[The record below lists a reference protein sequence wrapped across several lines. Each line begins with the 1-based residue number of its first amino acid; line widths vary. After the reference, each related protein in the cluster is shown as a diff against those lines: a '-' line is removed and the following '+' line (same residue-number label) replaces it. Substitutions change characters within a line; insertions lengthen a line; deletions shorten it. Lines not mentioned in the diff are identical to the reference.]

1 MPPSYPPDSPIL
13 QNFSFDYNV
22 GSQTDAMLPGLESRP
37 IIGFNDLPKDS
48 IDRLLSDYFRY
59 SHNQPYSFFHEETFR
74 RKVANGTMLDNLLQ
88 AVIASSLRFSTD
100 PYFEDNL
107 FFTNKRK
114 VTADI
119 FANNSWRIL
128 SSRFVD
134 GDDDCNRKAWVKIGI
149 AAKFAQDL
157 RLMFEPASSLA
168 FSEQEESRRAF
179 WSIYLLD
186 KLMTCGRARPP
197 VFTDGN
203 VLVQIPC
210 TEIAF
215 LQNQWEETDEVE
227 AYLTNRVPQ
236 CSEPSPFSRV
246 IIIPAILSRCS
257 QYAIQ
262 ARRNSHALPPWDV
275 SSQYT
280 SINSSLIYLESH
292 VNWHQPVREITSS
305 FKNAMDPGLSSV

>member
-1 MPPSYPPDSPIL
+1 MPPSYPPDTPIL
-13 QNFSFDYNV
+13 QNFSFGYNV

-37 IIGFNDLPKDS
+37 TIGFNDLPKDS

-74 RKVANGTMLDNLLQ
+74 RKVANGTMPDYLLQ

-134 GDDDCNRKAWVKIGI
+134 GDDDCNVGVVQAITLLAIYEFVEGRQRKAWVKIGI

-179 WSIYLLD
+179 WSI
-186 KLMTCGRARPP
+186 
-197 VFTDGN
+197 
-203 VLVQIPC
+203 
-210 TEIAF
+210 
-215 LQNQWEETDEVE
+215 
-227 AYLTNRVPQ
+227 
-236 CSEPSPFSRV
+236 
-246 IIIPAILSRCS
+246 
-257 QYAIQ
+257 
-262 ARRNSHALPPWDV
+262 
-275 SSQYT
+275 
-280 SINSSLIYLESH
+280 
-292 VNWHQPVREITSS
+292 
-305 FKNAMDPGLSSV
+305 